1 MDGDF
6 VREMITTSGQI
17 VSVSSLSAHK
27 LRPVCP
33 ASPRGGLL
41 TSHRRSYLGSGIW
54 SVFTCRL
61 CLERGTLASLLK
73 AGLQNCPSVSHF
85 VQLTATG
92 QRFLAILGPKSKNSH
107 NINRPPFLPLLF
119 QSHDE
124 TPVKLLFPL
133 VCTRIQWQRQL
144 TSSLAA
150 ACAQSPS
157 DILPWVSSGV
167 FLSSYKAR
175 NARHGGN

>member
-1 MDGDF
+1 M
-6 VREMITTSGQI
+6 
-17 VSVSSLSAHK
+17 
-27 LRPVCP
+27 
-33 ASPRGGLL
+33 
-41 TSHRRSYLGSGIW
+41 TSHRRSYRRSYLGSGIW
-54 SVFTCRL
+54 SVSTCRL

-124 TPVKLLFPL
+124 TPVKLFFLLQPLFANGLILL
-133 VCTRIQWQRQL
+133 VCSRIQWQRQL

-167 FLSSYKAR
+167 FLCSYMVR